1 MSVLR
6 RHASVDIQR
15 EHRTVES
22 RTQAATDCVPDILY
36 IMGTGRSGTTIL
48 EVLLSNDEGIVA
60 TGELKHLFRDAYVR
74 DLPCACSKPGRD
86 CDLWS
91 DVLNR
96 SGWSLADCE
105 RVGDDIAAVESHG
118 RFPWVYFGRIEEA
131 QLASYREA
139 TTQLLTAVRQFTHCT
154 TVVDSSKYPSRALLL
169 SRLYPGKVRIV
180 CITRS
185 AAGLLAAF
193 RKPNPDEQRPKS
205 RLAAT
210 VYYLYVLFCM
220 RLVRGRMPDRCICVR
235 FEELR
240 SDPVGVIEKIERWS
254 GLSFPK
260 AKRKLAKFEYFEVGH
275 IVTGNRLRKQGR
287 VRFEAS
293 EGPPPR
299 AARQTLLERALER
312 YRVLLGF

>member
-1 MSVLR
+1 MRVLR
-6 RHASVDIQR
+6 KNAPLEDRAHHVFEDRRQP
-15 EHRTVES
+15 
-22 RTQAATDCVPDILY
+22 ATDRVPDILY

-74 DLPCACSKPGRD
+74 DLPCACAKPGRD
-86 CDLWS
+86 CDMWS
-91 DVLNR
+91 EVLNR

-105 RVGDDIAAVESHG
+105 RVGDEIAAVESHA
-118 RFPWVYFGRIEEA
+118 RFFRVYFDRVKDA

-139 TTQLLTAVRQFTHCT
+139 TTQLLMAIRRFTHCT
-154 TVVDSSKYPSRALLL
+154 AVVDSSKYPSRALLL
-169 SRLYPGKVRIV
+169 SKLYPGKVRIV
-180 CITRS
+180 CVTRS

-210 VYYLYVLFCM
+210 LYYLYVLFCM
-220 RLVRGRMPDRCICVR
+220 RLVRGRLPDRCMSIR

-240 SDPVGVIEKIERWS
+240 SDPIAVIRKIERWS

-260 AKRKLAKFEYFEVGH
+260 ARRKLARREFFEVGH

-293 EGPPPR
+293 EGPPR
-299 AARQTLLERALER
+299 VVRQTLLERMLER